1 MDMVKYT
8 TTSQRYWLMPGASW
22 LIFIRTGNFSPSA
35 CCLTGVGV
43 GTELLKPWP
52 LKFIIDTVLV
62 DEPPSFRARSADPG
76 PPWSDKTACSP
87 RLCVGILLIFLSAST
102 LNLVSKYLLVK
113 VSLRVL
119 TQVRCDLFRH
129 LQRLSLR
136 FHDRN
141 RVGDSLYTLNTN
153 IYSFRGS
160 SAMASCR
167 SLRQA

>member
-1 MDMVKYT
+1 MAYFR
-8 TTSQRYWLMPGASW
+8 SHWQLLSIG
-22 LIFIRTGNFSPSA
+22 LL
-35 CCLTGVGV
+35 LTGLGI

-62 DEPPSFRARSADPG
+62 DDAPG
-76 PPWSDKTACSP
+76 SGIDQTFLSLFGSDKSTLLAA
-87 RLCVGILLIFLSAST
+87 LCIGILAVYLSAGS

-141 RVGDSLYTLNTN
+141 RIGDSLYTLNTN
-153 IYSFRGS
+153 IYAIQGIFCDGFVPVLE
-160 SAMASCR
+160 ASITVVGI
-167 SLRQA
+167 LLKQLI